1 MDKPLD
7 ETALAMMMLALFT
20 NHQIPERNRAE
31 LVKLWMA
38 QLGRFTNLQVAT
50 AIQSCLD
57 NSKVWPTISMVKD
70 YLPGY
75 ETEKQ
80 LANKSWLRLLAGAED
95 DSDVDYNPNVG
106 ATPRMSKVSEQ
117 ERNILELCGGIQR
130 LVSVL
135 QDPNAKEFMRRA
147 YVAVFM
153 ISDHR
158 FGIRQEIE
166 RAEAERKRIA
176 ALPPPRQLNPAN
188 NHKRDGLN
196 WRCPKCGGNV
206 MTVFW
211 DTKHELYDCRC
222 HKCFADYY
230 ITETDSA
237 TGAWKIVD
245 DADAVMV
252 QSPQA

>member
-1 MDKPLD
+1 MACEFSCD
-7 ETALAMMMLALFT
+7 ELAVMMTLLFNSHRILPDERNALAQTWYVALQDFTRQQVQIALGGLFKTTRSWPSVGRMM
-20 NHQIPERNRAE
+20 
-31 LVKLWMA
+31 
-38 QLGRFTNLQVAT
+38 
-50 AIQSCLD
+50 
-57 NSKVWPTISMVKD
+57 D
-70 YLPGY
+70 YIPGY
-75 ETEKQ
+75 DTDEQ
-80 LANKSWLRLLAGAED
+80 LANKSWLRLLIAAD
-95 DSDVDYNPNVG
+95 DDADVDYNPNVG

-117 ERNILELCGGIQR
+117 ERNILELCGGVQR

-147 YVAVFM
+147 YVKVFL

-196 WRCPKCGGNV
+196 WRCPKCGSNV
-206 MTVFW
+206 MTVSW
-211 DTKHELYDCRC
+211 DKGRQLYDCRC
-222 HKCFADYY
+222 HKCFVDYY
-230 ITETDSA
+230 IAETDSA
-237 TGAWKIVD
+237 TGAWEIVD
-245 DADAVMV
+245 DTDAVMV